1 MGDHVLNI
9 LLVSPRTPDTFWS
22 FKHALRFI
30 SKRAAFP
37 PLGLI
42 TVAGMLPRE
51 WSYKLVDLNVA
62 RLADAD
68 ITWADYVLIS
78 AMMVH
83 KESVESIARRCRQA
97 GKPTIAGGPLFS
109 PAREEFPDIDHFVIG
124 ECEELVEDL
133 IRDMRKSEVKPL
145 YRAKRFPDLIHS
157 PIPRWDLIRMRDY
170 ASMSVQATR
179 GCPFDCEFCDIV
191 ALNGRVPRHKSPQ
204 RFIAELDA
212 LRLHGW
218 QDSTFLVDDNFIG
231 NRKQAKELLRAMI
244 GWRRDSGT
252 KMTFLTEASVN
263 MASDPELLHLMAEAG
278 FKKVFLGIETPNT
291 ESLQECHKIQNTR
304 CDLISAVQTIQSA
317 GIEVMGG
324 FIVGFDNDESDIF
337 ERQFEFIQQAG
348 VVTAMVGLLQALP
361 RSRLY
366 QRLVE
371 EGRILG
377 ESLGDNTR
385 AAFNF
390 EPKLDKEFL
399 TNNYRKL
406 MQRLYEPRAYYQR
419 VQSFLERYKQAG
431 PRVRIAWSDVTAL
444 FKSLWLMGVVHRG
457 RRAYWRFFA
466 WALLRHRAQFGLA
479 ITLTIYGY
487 HFRKVASTL

>member
-1 MGDHVLNI
+1 
-9 LLVSPRTPDTFWS
+9 
-22 FKHALRFI
+22 
-30 SKRAAFP
+30 
-37 PLGLI
+37 
-42 TVAGMLPRE
+42 
-51 WSYKLVDLNVA
+51 
-62 RLADAD
+62 
-68 ITWADYVLIS
+68 
-78 AMMVH
+78 
-83 KESVESIARRCRQA
+83 
-97 GKPTIAGGPLFS
+97 
-109 PAREEFPDIDHFVIG
+109 
-124 ECEELVEDL
+124 
-133 IRDMRKSEVKPL
+133 
-145 YRAKRFPDLIHS
+145 
-157 PIPRWDLIRMRDY
+157 
-170 ASMSVQATR
+170 
-179 GCPFDCEFCDIV
+179 
-191 ALNGRVPRHKSPQ
+191 
-204 RFIAELDA
+204 
-212 LRLHGW
+212 
-218 QDSTFLVDDNFIG
+218 
-231 NRKQAKELLRAMI
+231 
-244 GWRRDSGT
+244 
-252 KMTFLTEASVN
+252 
-263 MASDPELLHLMAEAG
+263 
-278 FKKVFLGIETPNT
+278 
-291 ESLQECHKIQNTR
+291 
-304 CDLISAVQTIQSA
+304 
-317 GIEVMGG
+317 MGG

-406 MQRLYEPRAYYQR
+406 MQKLYEPRAYYQR
-419 VQSFLERYKQAG
+419 VQSFLERHKQAG